1 MQRKINYKGDR
12 SPLSRDELQEEPV
25 FTRAA
30 EDMLTCCLDQ
40 CFAPL
45 FVSGPSCFGLADLA
59 NCCGDKVKAANSLKG
74 QLSFTLSSL
83 QTFLR
88 FLVKTA
94 NLNNR
99 SPREALNLIIH
110 HRSPRKGHICILINA
125 RRPLVKNRP
134 CECEDVSLSWHGSL
148 PRWQLLSVTQH

>member
-12 SPLSRDELQEEPV
+12 SPLSRDEIQEEPV
-25 FTRAA
+25 FPRAA

-59 NCCGDKVKAANSLKG
+59 NCCGDKVKAANSLTG
-74 QLSFTLSSL
+74 QLSSTLSSL
-83 QTFLR
+83 QTFLRR

-99 SPREALNLIIH
+99 SPRGLKPHHTVGAQVKATSAL
-110 HRSPRKGHICILINA
+110 SS
-125 RRPLVKNRP
+125 RPEDRWSKIDLQ
-134 CECEDVSLSWHGSL
+134 ECEDVSLS
-148 PRWQLLSVTQH
+148 